1 LSFEII
7 TAVAAVGTFLVIA
20 ATAGA
25 AFVQLRH
32 LSGSNSISALTE
44 SREILESAEFAAAQ
58 RFVAYTLPELLKDPA
73 VREQLGESPT
83 PEELRPMIQVGNFF
97 ESLGGFIRHG
107 IVDRDIAIS
116 LWSAV
121 VIRNW
126 ECLAPALAIMRR
138 TSGPSLW
145 EQFEYLTRI
154 SHEWTEAHQHGDYP
168 PGVAH
173 MPLTDVWLDADN
185 AAENT
190 AKSLQRG

>member
-1 LSFEII
+1 MSFEVI

-20 ATAGA
+20 ATAVA

-73 VREQLGESPT
+73 VREQLKESPT

-107 IVDRDIAIS
+107 IVDREIAVS
-116 LWSAV
+116 LWSSV
-121 VIRNW
+121 VVRNW

-138 TSGPSLW
+138 TSGPLLW
-145 EQFEYLTRI
+145 EQFEYLARI
-154 SHEWTEAHQHGDYP
+154 SQDWNDAHKQGDYP
-168 PGVAH
+168 TGVAH
-173 MPLTDVWLDADN
+173 MPVPDVWLDADRD
-185 AAENT
+185 A
-190 AKSLQRG
+190 QPGR

>member
-1 LSFEII
+1 MSFEVI

-20 ATAGA
+20 ATAVA

-73 VREQLGESPT
+73 VRAQLNESPT
-83 PEELRPMIQVGNFF
+83 PEELRPVIQVGNFF

-107 IVDRDIAIS
+107 IVDRDIAVS
-116 LWSAV
+116 LWSSV

-145 EQFEYLTRI
+145 EQFEYLARVSKDWI
-154 SHEWTEAHQHGDYP
+154 DSHPRGDYP
-168 PGVAH
+168 AGVAH
-173 MPLTDVWLDADN
+173 MPVTDVWLDADR
-185 AAENT
+185 ASEAG
-190 AKSLQRG
+190 R